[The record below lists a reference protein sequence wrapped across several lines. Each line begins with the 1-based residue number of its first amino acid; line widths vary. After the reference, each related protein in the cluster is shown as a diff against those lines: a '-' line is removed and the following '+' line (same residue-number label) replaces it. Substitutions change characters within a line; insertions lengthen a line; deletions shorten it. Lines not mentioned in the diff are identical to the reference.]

1 MRQVQTPRYQKANPR
16 LKINVNI
23 HNTYKTPIAQFN
35 FIDGSDT
42 KFETQK
48 YDIKD
53 MMFQIHLKAMQLDA
67 EFEMD
72 GKNIEEMTSGN

>member
-35 FIDGSDT
+35 FIDGSDV
-42 KFETQK
+42 
-48 YDIKD
+48 
-53 MMFQIHLKAMQLDA
+53 
-67 EFEMD
+67 
-72 GKNIEEMTSGN
+72 S